1 MKVVMVS
8 GSWSPEPC
16 GVGHYAS
23 RLSEALAEVG
33 IDLVRIGGGH
43 ALSIRNLYQVLGQ
56 VGKLRADII
65 HLQYPTMAYGRSLAP
80 PLFATLAR
88 TPVVVTLHEFASFRF
103 YRLPWFL
110 PYALFVDALVFTTA
124 FERDAFRRRLRHV
137 PPVNEIIP
145 IGSNIP
151 AGPAQP
157 RKRRSVCYFGLI
169 MPDKG
174 LEQFI
179 ELMQRLSGQNFTFTV
194 IGSIPNRWIAYGT
207 EIVSKIRALG
217 GSLVMNGTSDVVAL
231 QLRQHSY
238 IYLPFPDGATD
249 KRGSLLAAL
258 VNGLTVLAPL
268 TDKSRPPITE
278 YVVHAGTP
286 HEAASLLL
294 EFEEGR
300 RSWKAGAGFAV
311 VSDYEWHTIAQRHQR
326 VYETVLTRRKLP
338 CPS

>member
-1 MKVVMVS
+1 MKVLMVS
-8 GSWSPEPC
+8 GSWPPEPC

-23 RLSEALAEVG
+23 RLSESLAEVG
-33 IDLVRIGGGH
+33 IDLVRFGAGQ
-43 ALSIRNLYQVLGQ
+43 ALGMRNLHQVLGQ
-56 VGKLRADII
+56 VRNLAADII
-65 HLQYPTMAYGRSLAP
+65 HLQYPTMGYGRSFAP
-80 PLFATLAR
+80 PLFAILAK
-88 TPVVVTLHEFASFRF
+88 TPVVVTLHEFNCFRF

-110 PYALFVDALVFTTA
+110 PYALSVDALVFTTA
-124 FERDAFRRRLRHV
+124 FERDAFRRRLHHV
-137 PPVNEIIP
+137 PPVNEVIP

-157 RKRRSVCYFGLI
+157 RKPRSVCYFGLI

-179 ELMQRLSGQNFTFTV
+179 ELMQRLAGQNFTFTV
-194 IGSIPNRWIAYGT
+194 IGSIPHKWIAYGT
-207 EIVSKIRALG
+207 EIVSKICALG
-217 GSLVMNGTSDVVAL
+217 GRMVMNAASDGVAL

-268 TDKSRPPITE
+268 TAVSRPPITE

-294 EFEEGR
+294 EFEDGR
-300 RSWKAGAGFAV
+300 RSWKADARFAA

-326 VYETVLTRRKLP
+326 VYETVLARRNRV